1 MTHHVFD
8 MPVTD
13 EQVRALKVGDTVTL
27 EQTLFGIRDATLIAM
42 FDGGRSTR
50 FNLKGH
56 AVVHTAPNVRKVD
69 PRPGNSS
76 GYEPLCIGTTTSMRM
91 ERFTKALMERE
102 GVKLIIGKVGMGQ
115 ATLDAFRDLGGA
127 YLAVVGGAA
136 ALETTWIEAIEE
148 VDMDDLHPESLWK
161 FRIKGFGPLL
171 VTMDSHGAS
180 LRAQVNAEAAARRAA
195 VLASIGSART
205 CKLSPPTFSSSVP
218 VAPACSQP
226 CTPRRPIPSSTSPS
240 RSRGCSANAAAPAW
254 YRAATTSRCHP
265 AIRSSGISWT
275 RSRAA
280 AGSTIRTSPG
290 CW

>member
-42 FDGGRSTR
+42 FDSGRRTR

-91 ERFTKALMERE
+91 ERFTRPLMERE
-102 GVKLIIGKVGMGQ
+102 GVKLIIGKGGMGQ

-180 LRAQVNAEAAARRAA
+180 LHAQVNAEAAARRAA
-195 VLASIGSART
+195 VLASIGSA
-205 CKLSPPTFSSSVP
+205 
-218 VAPACSQP
+218 
-226 CTPRRPIPSSTSPS
+226 
-240 RSRGCSANAAAPAW
+240 
-254 YRAATTSRCHP
+254 
-265 AIRSSGISWT
+265 
-275 RSRAA
+275 
-280 AGSTIRTSPG
+280 
-290 CW
+290 